1 LGALPLPQE
10 TTKIEQQE
18 QVMDKQK
25 TFSKIATPK
34 GEEVAMRGRQR
45 RKVGN
50 RSLVKRVDEVELGVD
65 GVWTLVKVEGWCQS
79 GWTSMKLFRDEVGP
93 KNLWQ
98 VGFKDGRLARNK
110 DAGLLGEHHPE
121 VVVWVK
127 ETVAKHLG
135 DQNGQA

>member
-1 LGALPLPQE
+1 ME
-10 TTKIEQQE
+10 R
-18 QVMDKQK
+18 VMDKQK
-25 TFSKIATPK
+25 TFSKIAPPNEQE
-34 GEEVAMRGRQR
+34 GAMRGRQY

-50 RSLVKRVDEVELGVD
+50 RKLVRRQDEVELGVD
-65 GVWTLVKVEGWCQS
+65 GVWTLVKVEGWCQH
-79 GWTSMKLFRDEVGP
+79 GWTSMKLFCDLPGP

-121 VVVWVK
+121 IIVWVK

-135 DQNGQA
+135 EQHVQT

>member
-1 LGALPLPQE
+1 
-10 TTKIEQQE
+10 
-18 QVMDKQK
+18 MDKQK
-25 TFSKIATPK
+25 TFSKIATPE

-50 RSLVKRVDEVELGVD
+50 RSLVKRVDEVDLGVN

-79 GWTSMKLFRDEVGP
+79 GWTSMKLFCDLPGP

-110 DAGLLGEHHPE
+110 DAGLLSEHHPE

-135 DQNGQA
+135 AQHGQA

>member
-1 LGALPLPQE
+1 
-10 TTKIEQQE
+10 
-18 QVMDKQK
+18 MDKQE
-25 TFSKIATPK
+25 TFSKIATPE

-50 RSLVKRVDEVELGVD
+50 RSLVKRVDEVDLGVN

-79 GWTSMKLFRDEVGP
+79 GWTSMKLFCDLPGP

-121 VVVWVK
+121 IIVWVK

-135 DQNGQA
+135 YQNEQA